1 MRDNL
6 VSICLS
12 GDWYYFSGNNMASSI
27 VNDVLIHGE
36 EMEVETQNPAQ
47 NIDVVDSPNPNGDE
61 LFYEIGASTSNG
73 LTRGSSSTPQ
83 SDRMNEEWGGEM
95 DTENQNDLVPN
106 MPEEKLE
113 AEFIPSANL
122 EEKSKCFISM
132 FFVRSTASTI

>member
-12 GDWYYFSGNNMASSI
+12 GDWYYFSGKNMASSI
-27 VNDVLIHGE
+27 VNDVPIHGE
-36 EMEVETQNPAQ
+36 EMDVEIKIPAQ
-47 NIDVVDSPNPNGDE
+47 NNDIVYNPNGDE

-73 LTRGSSSTPQ
+73 LIQGSSSTPQ
-83 SDRMNEEWGGEM
+83 SNRMNEEWGGEM

>member
-12 GDWYYFSGNNMASSI
+12 GDWYYFSGKNMASSI
-27 VNDVLIHGE
+27 VNDVPIYE
-36 EMEVETQNPAQ
+36 EGMEVEIQNPAQ
-47 NIDVVDSPNPNGDE
+47 NIDAVDSPNGDE

-122 EEKSKCFISM
+122 EEKSKCFSP
-132 FFVRSTASTI
+132 